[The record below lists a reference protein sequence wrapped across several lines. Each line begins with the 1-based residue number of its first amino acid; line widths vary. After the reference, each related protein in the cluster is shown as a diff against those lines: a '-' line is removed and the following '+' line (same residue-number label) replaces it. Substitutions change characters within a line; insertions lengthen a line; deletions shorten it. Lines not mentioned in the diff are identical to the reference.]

1 MIVLRNFLLAL
12 AMVLD
17 TLLSIYFWIVIASA
31 VLSWVNPDPYNPIVR
46 FLRAATEPVYYRIRR
61 VIPLYFGGIDFTPLV
76 VLLAIQFLQVFLVGT
91 LNQAALSMGGQ
102 TAAQFL
108 R

>member
-1 MIVLRNFLLAL
+1 MIVLSNFLLAL
-12 AMVLD
+12 AMVLN

-46 FLRAATEPVYYRIRR
+46 FLRAATEPLYYRIRR
-61 VIPLYFGGIDFTPLV
+61 VVPHHFGGIDFTPLV
-76 VLLAIQFLQVFLVGT
+76 VLLGIQFLQVFLVNT
-91 LNQAALSMGGQ
+91 LDQVARNLSGQ
-102 TAAQFL
+102 TTAQFL

>member
-61 VIPLYFGGIDFTPLV
+61 VLPLYFGGIDFTPLV

-91 LNQAALSMGGQ
+91 LNQAAWNMGGQ
-102 TAAQFL
+102 TSAQFL